1 MMKRVSS
8 GFTLIEVLVATVI
21 FAQVTLVGATTLAS
35 VRRLSSQTRILQA
48 QQQSMRNVLETIKRD
63 VRCAKTDGLTI
74 DNDQTGFTL
83 KNFAGNKYG
92 YNLTTD
98 GGGAYKSI
106 TKSKLIPSGE
116 PVKITPDNIDV
127 EEFIVNGVS
136 NSETETN
143 PAGYV
148 SVKIKLKSPDQAT
161 IGGDSYEA
169 ETIAVPRGQKC
180 E

>member
-1 MMKRVSS
+1 MKGMTAR

-63 VRCAKTDGLTI
+63 VRCAKTDGLKI
-74 DNDQTGFTL
+74 NDSQDGFSLTNRSGD
-83 KNFAGNKYG
+83 KNDYS
-92 YNLTTD
+92 LITE
-98 GGGAYKSI
+98 GATADRSI
-106 TKSKLIPSGE
+106 VKTNQLGENIKL
-116 PVKITPDNIDV
+116 TPDTIDV
-127 EEFIVNGVS
+127 EEFIVKGVS
-136 NSETETN
+136 NSETEPK

-148 SVKIKLKSPDQAT
+148 SVKIKLKSINQAT